1 MNPKHLRS
9 QQHDEFAVLNYY
21 AKVSKYDLDRSNI
34 NMAKAK
40 REKQFRREVNARAK
54 KTIIE
59 TEKKS
64 QRFHEVV
71 EKVKKVREL
80 SVIRKHQND
89 DRRIAALEHQER
101 LREYI

>member
-1 MNPKHLRS
+1 
-9 QQHDEFAVLNYY
+9 
-21 AKVSKYDLDRSNI
+21 
-34 NMAKAK
+34 MAKAK

-54 KTIIE
+54 KTFIE

-80 SVIRKHQND
+80 SAIR
-89 DRRIAALEHQER
+89 
-101 LREYI
+101 

>member
-1 MNPKHLRS
+1 M
-9 QQHDEFAVLNYY
+9 LNYY
-21 AKVSKYDLDRSNI
+21 AKVSKYDLDRSSI

-54 KTIIE
+54 KTFIE

-80 SVIRKHQND
+80 SAIRYSQNSE
-89 DRRIAALEHQER
+89 RRRAALEH
-101 LREYI
+101 